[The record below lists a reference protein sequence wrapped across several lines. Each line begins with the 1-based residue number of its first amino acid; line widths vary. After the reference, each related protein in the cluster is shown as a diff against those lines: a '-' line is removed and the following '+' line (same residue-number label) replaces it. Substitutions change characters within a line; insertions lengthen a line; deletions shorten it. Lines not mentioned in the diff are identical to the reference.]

1 MTEQELITKLQSLK
15 QIKPRENWV
24 LFTKNQ
30 ILNNNSQEHTLE
42 NTNYLKAFGNML
54 GIVFGGKFAYS
65 LAVLLFVAFGL
76 YTFVSLQKDNNN
88 SAIALLAAEAELK
101 NNLTIMAEKSRNLV
115 EAIESEPQKVEQA
128 IEETKTAVKNATES
142 VKNATESVKE
152 DPSLME
158 VVALET
164 IRNRTY
170 LNVAGREDLKETNEE
185 FYNMTLKALFEY
197 YGEKTITEDQEKEL
211 ESIKNS
217 HEKGEI
223 ISIVGVE
230 LITKTFG
237 NTGE

>member
-1 MTEQELITKLQSLK
+1 MTEQELIQKLQSLK

-30 ILNNNSQEHTLE
+30 ILNNNIQEE
-42 NTNYLKAFGNML
+42 IINKANYAK
-54 GIVFGGKFAYS
+54 VFNNVLDVIFSRKLSFAYS
-65 LAVLLFVAFGL
+65 FLALLLVLVGTYSFLGI
-76 YTFVSLQKDNNN
+76 YPLQKIKMD
-88 SAIALLAAEAELK
+88 AETELK
-101 NNLTIMAEKSRNLV
+101 NNFKIMAEKSQNLAA
-115 EAIESEPQKVEQA
+115 AIENEPQKVEQA

>member
-142 VKNATESVKE
+142 VKE

>member
-1 MTEQELITKLQSLK
+1 MTEQELIQKLQSLK

-30 ILNNNSQEHTLE
+30 ILNNNIQEE
-42 NTNYLKAFGNML
+42 IINKANYAK
-54 GIVFGGKFAYS
+54 VFNNVLDVIFSRKLSFAYS
-65 LAVLLFVAFGL
+65 FLALLLVLVGTYSFLGI
-76 YTFVSLQKDNNN
+76 YPLQKIKMD
-88 SAIALLAAEAELK
+88 AETELK
-101 NNLTIMAEKSRNLV
+101 NNFKIMAEKSQNLAA
-115 EAIESEPQKVEQA
+115 AIENEPQKVEQA

-158 VVALET
+158 AVALET